1 MTGTKACARKYR
13 ENAILTAS
21 PGQLVLMLF
30 DGAIRA
36 MALAHAAFER
46 PKNDFRRIEI
56 INRELLRAQSIFTEL
71 RGTLNH
77 EVGGDYAKTMD
88 PLYLYFKRRL
98 AEANISKQLE
108 PLAEV
113 EQLFS
118 TLREAWADMLRTH
131 DASESPREMLSA

>member
-1 MTGTKACARKYR
+1 MTGTKVCARVYR

-30 DGAIRA
+30 DGALRS

-46 PKNDFRRIEI
+46 PKSDLRRIEV
-56 INRELLRAQSIFTEL
+56 INRELLKAQAIFTEL

-88 PLYLYFKRRL
+88 PLYLYFKKRL
-98 AEANISKQLE
+98 VEANMKKQLE

-113 EQLFS
+113 EQLFG
-118 TLREAWADMLRTH
+118 TLREAWAEMLRTH
-131 DASESPREMLSA
+131 DANESPSVMLSA

>member
-1 MTGTKACARKYR
+1 MIGTKDVARKYR
-13 ENAILTAS
+13 ENSILTAS
-21 PGQLVLMLF
+21 PGTLVLMLF

-46 PKNDFRRIEI
+46 PKEDFRRIEV
-56 INRELLRAQSIFTEL
+56 INRELLRAQSIFNEL

-88 PLYLYFKRRL
+88 PLYLYFKKRL
-98 AEANISKQLE
+98 IEANMTKKLE

-113 EQLFS
+113 EQLFG
-118 TLREAWADMLRTH
+118 TLREAWADMLRNH
-131 DASESPREMLSA
+131 DAGETPRQMLSA

>member
-1 MTGTKACARKYR
+1 MTGTKVCARVYR

-30 DGAIRA
+30 DGALRS
-36 MALAHAAFER
+36 MALAHAALER
-46 PKNDFRRIEI
+46 PKSDLRRIEV
-56 INRELLRAQSIFTEL
+56 INRELLRAQAIFTEL

-88 PLYLYFKRRL
+88 PLYLYFKKRL
-98 AEANISKQLE
+98 VHANMKKQLE

-113 EQLFS
+113 EQLLG
-118 TLREAWADMLRTH
+118 TLREAWAEMLRTH
-131 DASESPREMLSA
+131 DANESPSEMLSA

>member
-1 MTGTKACARKYR
+1 MIGTRDCARIYR

-21 PGQLVLMLF
+21 PGQLVLMMF

-36 MALAHAAFER
+36 MAQAHAAFDR
-46 PKNDFRRIEI
+46 PKTDYRRIEI
-56 INRELLRAQSIFTEL
+56 INRELLKAQAIFTEL

-88 PLYLYFKRRL
+88 PLYQYFKRRL
-98 AEANISKQLE
+98 IDANMRKELE

-113 EQLFS
+113 EQLFGV
-118 TLREAWADMLRTH
+118 LREAWAEMLRTH
-131 DASESPREMLSA
+131 DVNESPRSMISA

>member
-1 MTGTKACARKYR
+1 MTGTKVCARVYR

-21 PGQLVLMLF
+21 PGQLVLMMF
-30 DGAIRA
+30 DGAIRS

-46 PKNDFRRIEI
+46 PKSDLRRIEV
-56 INRELLRAQSIFTEL
+56 INRELLKAQAIFTEL

-88 PLYLYFKRRL
+88 PLYLYFKKRL
-98 AEANISKQLE
+98 VEANMKKQLE

-113 EQLFS
+113 EQLFG
-118 TLREAWADMLRTH
+118 TLREAWAEMLRTH
-131 DASESPREMLSA
+131 DANESPSVM